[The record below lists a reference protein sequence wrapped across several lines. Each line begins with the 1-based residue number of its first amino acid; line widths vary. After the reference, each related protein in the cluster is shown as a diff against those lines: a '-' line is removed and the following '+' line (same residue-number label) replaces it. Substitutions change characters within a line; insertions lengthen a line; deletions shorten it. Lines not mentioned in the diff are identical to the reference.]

1 MKNLKTAI
9 FAILL
14 SVSSIQIVH
23 ATSLDE
29 LYRDIVKSD
38 NKGYL
43 PLFVKNRN
51 APDFLED
58 EKVEIPKENQ
68 AEINAKMEN
77 ELKVIKL
84 ENERKIREQAILAEK
99 NKWQKTV
106 NAIKA
111 GQITPVEIE
120 EVEKRVNKEDLH
132 AIEIYAWMN
141 AKGVGVKQDLIK
153 AFNLYQQSAH
163 LNVPNA
169 SKNAALVYRSMT
181 RVQRESLT
189 AYKPQSL

>member
-1 MKNLKTAI
+1 MKNLKTLI
-9 FAILL
+9 FAILI
-14 SVSSIQIVH
+14 SVSSADMVH

-58 EKVEIPKENQ
+58 EKIEDPTVTQ
-68 AEINAKMEN
+68 AQINAKMEN

-84 ENERKIREQAILAEK
+84 ENERKIKEQAILAEK
-99 NKWQKTV
+99 LKWQKTID
-106 NAIKA
+106 AIKA
-111 GQITPVEIE
+111 EQITPIELE

-132 AIEIYAWMN
+132 ALEIYAWMN
-141 AKGVGVKQDLIK
+141 ARGVGVKQDLVK
-153 AFNLYQQSAH
+153 AFNLYQQTAH
-163 LNVPNA
+163 LNAPNA
-169 SKNAALVYRSMT
+169 ARNAALVYRSMT
-181 RVQRESLT
+181 REQRRSLT
-189 AYKPQSL
+189 AYNGPSL

>member
-1 MKNLKTAI
+1 MKNLKTVI

-14 SVSSIQIVH
+14 SVSSTHIVH

-58 EKVEIPKENQ
+58 EKIEVPKETQ
-68 AEINAKMEN
+68 AQINAKLEN
-77 ELKVIKL
+77 ELKVVKL
-84 ENERKIREQAILAEK
+84 ENERKIKEQAILAEK
-99 NKWQKTV
+99 HKWQKTV
-106 NAIKA
+106 DAIKT
-111 GQITPVEIE
+111 GQITPIELE

-132 AIEIYAWMN
+132 ALEIYAWMN
-141 AKGVGVKQDLIK
+141 AKGVGVKQNLLK
-153 AFNLYQQSAH
+153 AFNLYQQLAH
-163 LNVPNA
+163 LNAPNA

-181 RVQRESLT
+181 REQRESLT
-189 AYKPQSL
+189 SYKPQSL

>member
-1 MKNLKTAI
+1 MKNLKTLI
-9 FAILL
+9 FTILL
-14 SVSSIQIVH
+14 SVSSTNFVQ

-58 EKVEIPKENQ
+58 EKLETPKVNQ
-68 AEINAKMEN
+68 AQINAKMEN

-84 ENERKIREQAILAEK
+84 ENERKIKEQAILAEK
-99 NKWQKTV
+99 LKWQKIV
-106 NAIKA
+106 DAIKA
-111 GQITPVEIE
+111 GQITPVELE
-120 EVEKRVNKEDLH
+120 EVEKRVNKEDLN
-132 AIEIYAWMN
+132 ALEIYAWMN
-141 AKGVGVKQDLIK
+141 AKGIGIKQDLVK
-153 AFNLYQQSAH
+153 AFNLYQQAAH
-163 LNVPNA
+163 LSVPNA

-181 RVQRESLT
+181 RGQRESLT
-189 AYKPQSL
+189 AYKSQSL